1 MFFRRKGP
9 VQPLVVENCWPTK
22 KERLGGFRKKRNV
35 QIMFG
40 VDQTMQNEPVIN
52 DAMETEA
59 LADVE
64 MEAVDVAKEVNHVN
78 DDILLLKKVSYAG
91 K

>member
-1 MFFRRKGP
+1 
-9 VQPLVVENCWPTK
+9 
-22 KERLGGFRKKRNV
+22 
-35 QIMFG
+35 MFG

-64 MEAVDVAKEVNHVN
+64 MEAVDVAKEVDHVN
-78 DDILLLKKVSYAG
+78 DDILLLKSQLCWKMKLFWMLFKMKFSSNKRG
-91 K
+91 NFG